1 LDSSWNKLKK
11 ALLSQKQKVNALL
24 SAEAEYLV
32 MREIAKENLWL
43 RYLLSEL
50 DARDLMGRNIYVN
63 IDDEGTSA
71 APQAN
76 WALCN

>member
-1 LDSSWNKLKK
+1 
-11 ALLSQKQKVNALL
+11 
-24 SAEAEYLV
+24 

-76 WALCN
+76 